1 MLWSRESS
9 SWTYLVYLAPEVF
22 GRSGALR
29 RPRPKRQLRS
39 SPAAIVLFSCTG
51 EAASNWLSWDLVLR
65 RRPTAET
72 KQHHILLKFQEEGYI
87 KNQFYLPLPFLLC
100 FFLLEICLF
109 CVSATGSD
117 KSSTISLSTPESS
130 LHEQKT

>member
-1 MLWSRESS
+1 MESS

-39 SPAAIVLFSCTG
+39 RRAAIVLFSCTG
-51 EAASNWLSWDLVLR
+51 EAASKWFSWDLVLR

-72 KQHHILLKFQEEGYI
+72 KQHHIILKFQEQGYI
-87 KNQFYLPLPFLLC
+87 KNHFYLPLPFFLC
-100 FFLLEICLF
+100 FFLLETCLF
-109 CVSATGSD
+109 GVSVTGSD
-117 KSSTISLSTPESS
+117 KSPSISLSTPESS